1 MMIAINTTRRSIR
14 SWSLAAS
21 LLGLAASQMLGAAA
35 SAAPDPLENFYSNT
49 LESRHQ
55 DGKVFRVYL
64 DRDRNYH
71 VLDETGNTVRQGT
84 YTFNDSKLCFN
95 LGEGKP
101 PECPPF
107 RADLKFGE
115 TWDALTSSGK
125 HDYLTLRSGR

>member
-1 MMIAINTTRRSIR
+1 M
-14 SWSLAAS
+14 S
-21 LLGLAASQMLGAAA
+21 LLSLVAGQILGTVAAT
-35 SAAPDPLENFYSNT
+35 AAPDPLENFYTNT

-64 DRDRNYH
+64 DRDQNYH
-71 VLDETGNTVRQGT
+71 VLDEAGNTVRQGT
-84 YTFNDSKLCFN
+84 YTFKDSKLCFII
-95 LGEGKP
+95 GDGKA

-125 HDYLTLRSGR
+125 HDYLTLRVGR